1 MKHVDNTYHA
11 ISANELYREMKVKM
25 RNVGLRPSRILPELV
40 VAPLRQIIAFVL
52 TWMKFYLR
60 MKCF

>member
-11 ISANELYREMKVKM
+11 MSANELYREMKVKM
-25 RNVGLRPSRILPELV
+25 RNVGLRPGRILPELV
-40 VAPLRQIIAFVL
+40 VTPLRQIIAFVL

-60 MKCF
+60 MKYF

>member
-1 MKHVDNTYHA
+1 MKHVDNTYHGM
-11 ISANELYREMKVKM
+11 SANKLYREMKVKM

-52 TWMKFYLR
+52 T
-60 MKCF
+60 